1 MKCLAS
7 MVTVGGSLYDQ
18 YLAPTVNPGL
28 ERALISPP
36 PFCISQSS
44 RCWQPLYDRCDG
56 GTYGRNI
63 NREFHAGV
71 TAPKFVQIDLKIG
84 LSCIVAFFFFLLLLP
99 CQCRFPW
106 YTSQF
111 RGERMSESA
120 GPKRRHRDIGAF
132 FSFYFARYRKPELE
146 LSE

>member
-1 MKCLAS
+1 

-84 LSCIVAFFFFLLLLP
+84 LSCIVAFFFFFCFFCHVSADFHGILVSSGVRECQSQPVRSGDTVILGHSFLFILP
-99 CQCRFPW
+99 
-106 YTSQF
+106 
-111 RGERMSESA
+111 
-120 GPKRRHRDIGAF
+120 DIGNQ
-132 FSFYFARYRKPELE
+132 S
-146 LSE
+146 